1 MTSVKYIRQHKKKN
15 KNQKK
20 ISDSK
25 KFRLKFVKVVLDLL
39 NKFLLTHFS

>member
-1 MTSVKYIRQHKKKN
+1 MTSVKYIRQLKKKN

-39 NKFLLTHFS
+39 NKF